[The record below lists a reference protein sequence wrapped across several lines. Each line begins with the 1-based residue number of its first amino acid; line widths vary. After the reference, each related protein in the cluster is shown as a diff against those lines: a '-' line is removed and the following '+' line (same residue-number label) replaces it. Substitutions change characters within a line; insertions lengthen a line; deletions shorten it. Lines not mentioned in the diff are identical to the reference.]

1 MTSLLLEP
9 QSFEVLLTRL
19 DFQCLLR
26 FSLPRLP
33 FFASVLRPVATAM
46 GTGKKEK
53 SRVKRQGESGNG
65 MGNVHVKGENFYRD
79 AKRV

>member
-1 MTSLLLEP
+1 M
-9 QSFEVLLTRL
+9 LTRL
-19 DFQCLLR
+19 DFQGLLCSFLPSFSSSPR
-26 FSLPRLP
+26 F
-33 FFASVLRPVATAM
+33 SVLRPVATAM

-53 SRVKRQGESGNG
+53 SRLKRQGETGKG